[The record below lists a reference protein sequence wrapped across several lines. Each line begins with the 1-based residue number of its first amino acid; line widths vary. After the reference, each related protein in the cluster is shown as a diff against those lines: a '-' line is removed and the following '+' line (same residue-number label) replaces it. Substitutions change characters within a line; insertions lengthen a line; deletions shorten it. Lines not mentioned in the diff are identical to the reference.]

1 MLGMLRV
8 SMGYLV
14 FLLGLV
20 AVALFFLKGA
30 RADISGLLV
39 QNVEI
44 NPAVAE
50 IGEHVSVKMTI
61 RNNQRNDMCCNVT
74 LCCGDCVV
82 GTKKLNIVHK
92 SSVPVS
98 FKLNTSLMSTGVYS
112 IELLIEDSSG
122 QQKIFDLG
130 VIPIEEADATAPAVP
145 EPEPDDVTEL
155 EPKGATYFNWQ
166 FLLPIAPVGAAATIL
181 IMRKHRNKSQNPA
194 IPKEQLPHMLN
205 EILKFEEEVEAGISD
220 ENKRYIC

>member
-1 MLGMLRV
+1 MMVMLRV

-14 FLLGLV
+14 FLVGLV
-20 AVALFFLKGA
+20 AVALLFLKGV
-30 RADISGLLV
+30 RADASGLLV

-61 RNNQRNDMCCNVT
+61 RNTQRNDTCCNVT

-82 GTKKLNIVHK
+82 GTKKINIARQ
-92 SSVPVS
+92 SSVPIS

-112 IELLIEDSSG
+112 IELIVEDPSG

-130 VIPIEEADATAPAVP
+130 SIPIEEEDATAPDVT
-145 EPEPDDVTEL
+145 EPEPNDVVDL
-155 EPKGATYFNWQ
+155 EPKSATYFNWQ

-181 IMRKHRNKSQNPA
+181 VMRKQRNKNQEPVV
-194 IPKEQLPHMLN
+194 PKAELPHMLN
-205 EILKFEEEVEAGISD
+205 EILKFEEEVEAGISN
-220 ENKRYIC
+220 ENKKYIC